1 MSERT
6 YNFLRESTAR
16 EMANALNAIAMAQA
30 GAYEAID
37 DWATIAMLVRSGMG
51 PKAFPVGT
59 KLTATH
65 TVHGNIVFEVM
76 AHDHHAD
83 ATGRHAHTMTLAMRD
98 VIYNYQADNTEALYY
113 AAEGLAAGTY
123 HFTLPSGYETE
134 YGGGKT
140 LQFTLAQ
147 AVPAGGVVM
156 FSWAYQAQSTAAKV
170 STYASRAATTAIE
183 SNVAVSEGSGG
194 TDLGTA
200 NGTGE
205 NMNHIQRARYGSNNW
220 GESAAREWLNSAA
233 AAGEWWTP
241 KTLFDRPASYAS
253 AAGFLAGFAA
263 AFLDAL
269 GEVDNVTARN
279 TVYEEGGTTGG
290 SYTTRDKMFN
300 LSMAEVGLGATNN
313 SVAEGTLLPY
323 YNGATNAER
332 IKYDITAATTAR
344 HWWLR
349 SPTPSSAN
357 YVRNVNS
364 SGALNGN
371 VAYGGYGLAPAC
383 IIC

>member
-1 MSERT
+1 
-6 YNFLRESTAR
+6 
-16 EMANALNAIAMAQA
+16 
-30 GAYEAID
+30 
-37 DWATIAMLVRSGMG
+37 
-51 PKAFPVGT
+51 
-59 KLTATH
+59 
-65 TVHGNIVFEVM
+65 
-76 AHDHHAD
+76 
-83 ATGRHAHTMTLAMRD
+83 
-98 VIYNYQADNTEALYY
+98 
-113 AAEGLAAGTY
+113 
-123 HFTLPSGYETE
+123 
-134 YGGGKT
+134 
-140 LQFTLAQ
+140 
-147 AVPAGGVVM
+147 
-156 FSWAYQAQSTAAKV
+156 
-170 STYASRAATTAIE
+170 
-183 SNVAVSEGSGG
+183 
-194 TDLGTA
+194 
-200 NGTGE
+200 
-205 NMNHIQRARYGSNNW
+205 MNHIQRARYGSNNW

-344 HWWLR
+344 GWWLR
-349 SPTPSSAN
+349 SPSPSHAHN
-357 YVRNVNS
+357 VRHVNT
-364 SGALNGN
+364 SGALINSPTPTMATGWPR
-371 VAYGGYGLAPAC
+371 LALSVNRP
-383 IIC
+383 ICADRRMEGICQYRLI